1 MKKTI
6 VSMLVLTIIALTLP
20 APASGQQTTAEAR
33 ASAVWNSQVRKSTS
47 RSASTPKPASSPAK
61 KSTVIRRTVVGG
73 PATSASSSAVVHVTG
88 RDHSTEISALRAEIA
103 ELRARPQ
110 ADPVALA
117 RLEGRLDGLTSR
129 VATLEV
135 VADNHEQRL
144 VALETAKPKKTSKW
158 KAFGTFLF
166 GVAVGVAADEGI
178 RALVGG
184 GGNPSYG
191 RTGGFK

>member
-1 MKKTI
+1 
-6 VSMLVLTIIALTLP
+6 MLVLTIIALTLP

-144 VALETAKPKKTSKW
+144 VALETAPPPKLSFCQRHPKW
-158 KAFGTFLF
+158 CVAG
-166 GVAVGVAADEGI
+166 GVLVGAGVGYGLAQI
-178 RALVGG
+178 GG
-184 GGNPSYG
+184 GGRPSYG
-191 RTGGFK
+191 DTGSYW